1 MTYDYSPFIK
11 LKINDKRIIIGSR
24 LRFEPEDYNLDEI
37 GGPIPLVIMAFKYY
51 FDAARI
57 NK

>member
-1 MTYDYSPFIK
+1 MTYDYSLFIK

-24 LRFEPEDYNLDEI
+24 LRFEPEDNNLDEI
-37 GGPIPLVIMAFKYY
+37 GGSIPLLIMAFKYY